1 MFNVKGFINY
11 LRTIAGGKKIKSVAK
26 SIAADVVKFFN
37 TTPQSSTQRYNVQL
51 YFTMYI
57 TLTAGTMMYY

>member
-1 MFNVKGFINY
+1 MFDVKGFIKY
-11 LRTIAGGKKIKSVAK
+11 LRTIAGGKKAKSVAK

-51 YFTMYI
+51 RF
-57 TLTAGTMMYY
+57 